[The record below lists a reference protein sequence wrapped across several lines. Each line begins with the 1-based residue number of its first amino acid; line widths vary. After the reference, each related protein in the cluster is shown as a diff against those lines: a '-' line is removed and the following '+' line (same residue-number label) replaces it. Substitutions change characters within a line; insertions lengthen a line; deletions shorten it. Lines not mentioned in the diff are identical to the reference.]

1 MPEGQ
6 PAGKNVQRGRRRLL
20 PAPWLSRRR
29 RGEHGQT
36 PDRRRRPAAVAELH
50 ASTPGRPEGA
60 PNIRIWTARAVTG
73 IKPMTMSD
81 RRVGA
86 RLSRA
91 QDVDGY
97 VAVPGLQVE
106 QAVGRALF
114 L

>member
-1 MPEGQ
+1 
-6 PAGKNVQRGRRRLL
+6 
-20 PAPWLSRRR
+20 
-29 RGEHGQT
+29 
-36 PDRRRRPAAVAELH
+36 
-50 ASTPGRPEGA
+50 
-60 PNIRIWTARAVTG
+60 
-73 IKPMTMSD
+73 MTMSD